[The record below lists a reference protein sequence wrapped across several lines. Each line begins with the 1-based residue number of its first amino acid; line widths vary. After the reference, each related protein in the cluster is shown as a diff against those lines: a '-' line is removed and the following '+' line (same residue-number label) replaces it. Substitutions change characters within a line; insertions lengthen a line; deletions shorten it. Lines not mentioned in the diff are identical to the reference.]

1 MRKPAFCICEKN
13 ADDQRL
19 YVCYIY
25 RYNVVESL
33 LFLNPKLQA
42 IFCGCAARF
51 VSDLVVNTEPSVPYV
66 LVTETSSR
74 SIGLEDVCDT
84 CCRRFS
90 SKQTSA
96 ARHKNVLAQRPC
108 QHLVETLK

>member
-1 MRKPAFCICEKN
+1 MASREGVAFEFDFAVGDGGHRC
-13 ADDQRL
+13 L
-19 YVCYIY
+19 
-25 RYNVVESL
+25 
-33 LFLNPKLQA
+33 
-42 IFCGCAARF
+42 
-51 VSDLVVNTEPSVPYV
+51 PSVPYV

-108 QHLVETLK
+108 EHLVETLK

>member
-1 MRKPAFCICEKN
+1 MLSIVRVLIFQVSGSKYKKDTVFLLNSVAPSA
-13 ADDQRL
+13 
-19 YVCYIY
+19 
-25 RYNVVESL
+25 SL
-33 LFLNPKLQA
+33 CSRMLFP
-42 IFCGCAARF
+42 
-51 VSDLVVNTEPSVPYV
+51 PSVPYV

-84 CCRRFS
+84 CCRRFT

-108 QHLVETLK
+108 QHLAETLKLKWCNLFCYHFFVRVI

>member
-1 MRKPAFCICEKN
+1 M
-13 ADDQRL
+13 L
-19 YVCYIY
+19 YMFVA
-25 RYNVVESL
+25 
-33 LFLNPKLQA
+33 QG
-42 IFCGCAARF
+42 GC
-51 VSDLVVNTEPSVPYV
+51 TPSVPYV

-108 QHLVETLK
+108 EHLAETLK

>member
-1 MRKPAFCICEKN
+1 MRTIKKLGFHLVSERRASAFLTMLSVKQDIK
-13 ADDQRL
+13 ADTDTIL
-19 YVCYIY
+19 T
-25 RYNVVESL
+25 
-33 LFLNPKLQA
+33 P
-42 IFCGCAARF
+42 
-51 VSDLVVNTEPSVPYV
+51 LVWRSQVHPSVPYV

-84 CCRRFS
+84 CCRRFT

-108 QHLVETLK
+108 QHLAETLK